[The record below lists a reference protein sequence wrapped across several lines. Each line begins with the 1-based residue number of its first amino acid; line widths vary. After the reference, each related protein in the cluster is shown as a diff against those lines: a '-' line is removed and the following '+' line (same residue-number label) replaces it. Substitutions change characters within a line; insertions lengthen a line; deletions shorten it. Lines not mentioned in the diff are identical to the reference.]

1 MSDLFRPEAISHQ
14 AKGLQGEVIVGT
26 RLPWLLLGYILSGF
40 LFALLAVIVFA
51 QYSRKESVSGV
62 LIPQAGIIRIAA
74 TQGGLI
80 TNVAASEG
88 QSLAAGAPVAELRLA
103 VDMLSGNTGKALE
116 AAVLN
121 EQAAARNTGIAQ
133 IEKVRADHARLI
145 QRRAAIQAQYQ
156 EGLTARGILVEKQKL
171 AERNLSRARD
181 LSQKG
186 FLSAR
191 GLDDAQAAAIDAQ
204 QDISNADAALLSLKM
219 QLTEVDAQL
228 GEIPILLDQARS
240 QAQSQDAGMTQKLQ
254 QVRSSSTYAVTSP
267 IDGIVVA
274 VPSRVGQTAQPGST
288 LAILTPRNS
297 PLEAELYVPSRAF
310 GFVRPGQDVSL
321 QYEAFSYKKFGAG
334 NGRVVAVSQTPL
346 TPAEAA
352 ISGVAAN
359 EPVFKV
365 RVALEKD
372 YVMAYG
378 QRAKL
383 RPGMLLNADII
394 VERRSIVDW
403 LLDPLYAVGKR

>member
-1 MSDLFRPEAISHQ
+1 MSELFRSEAISHQ
-14 AKGLQGEVIVGT
+14 ARGLQGEVILGT

-40 LFALLAVIVFA
+40 LFALLAIILFA

-62 LIPQAGIIRIAA
+62 LIPQAGIIRITA

-88 QSLAAGAPVAELRLA
+88 QTLLAGAPVAELRLA

-121 EQAAARNTGIAQ
+121 EQAAARNAGLAQ
-133 IEKVRADHARLI
+133 VEMVRADHARLLQRKSVI
-145 QRRAAIQAQYQ
+145 QSQYQ
-156 EGLTARGILVEKQKL
+156 EALTMKGILVEKDKL
-171 AERNLSRARD
+171 ASKNLARARD
-181 LSQKG
+181 LKQKG
-186 FLSAR
+186 FVSETW
-191 GLDDAQAAAIDAQ
+191 LDDAQAAAIDAQ
-204 QDISNADAALLSLKM
+204 QAVSNADGALLSLNM
-219 QLTEVDAQL
+219 ELAEVNGRL

-240 QAQSQDAGMTQKLQ
+240 QAQSQDAGMAQKLE
-254 QVRSSSTYAVTSP
+254 QVRSDSTYAVTSP
-267 IDGIVVA
+267 IDGVVVA
-274 VPSRVGQTAQPGST
+274 VPSKVGQTAQPGST
-288 LAILTPRNS
+288 LVILTPKNS

-310 GFVRPGQDVSL
+310 GFVRPDQEVSL

-334 NGRVVAVSQTPL
+334 KGRVLAVSQTPL

-352 ISGVAAN
+352 LSGVTAN

-378 QRAKL
+378 NQAKL
-383 RPGMLLNADII
+383 RPGMLLKADII
-394 VERRSIVDW
+394 IERRSIIDW